1 MNTSYESINS
11 RPAKILIKIS
21 TKLEKF
27 LEFVGKIGA
36 WLAIPLIAI
45 ITFDII
51 SRKFFYEEV
60 LAIATILKIEE
71 YITSTKL
78 QEMEWHLHAALFLL
92 ALGYAYLKNSHVR
105 IEVIR
110 ESFST
115 KLKCILEILG
125 VLIFV
130 LPYTGL
136 IIYFG
141 LDFVSRSYQMNEISA
156 AQTGLS
162 HRFIIKSFIPLG
174 MGFLWLSGISV
185 LLRNIVYLISINNK
199 DIELEKL
206 SKDISP
212 ELRSPAEE
220 LEIIKQA
227 QEKEMA

>member
-1 MNTSYESINS
+1 MNTSYDSLS
-11 RPAKILIKIS
+11 TGYAKTLLVIS
-21 TKLEKF
+21 NKLEKF

-45 ITFDII
+45 IIFDII
-51 SRKFFYEEV
+51 SRRFFV
-60 LAIATILKIEE
+60 LG
-71 YITSTKL
+71 STKL

-115 KLKCILEILG
+115 KLKSILEILG

-141 LDFVSRSYQMNEISA
+141 LDFVSRSYQINEVSA
-156 AQTGLS
+156 ALTGLS
-162 HRFIIKSFIPLG
+162 HRWIIKSFIPMG
-174 MGFLWLSGISV
+174 MAFLWLSGISV
-185 LLRNIVYLISINNK
+185 LLRNIVYLIATNRK
-199 DIELEKL
+199 DNELEKL
-206 SKDISP
+206 AKNISP
-212 ELRSPAEE
+212 ELRSPSEE
-220 LEIIKQA
+220 LEIIKQN
-227 QEKEMA
+227 QQREMA